1 MPIMRTR
8 LSFLSLL
15 VVSWLLLGGCGGGD
29 SSSTATERQE
39 KALKDPFSYSPDL
52 KQNSTSVTGNGD
64 KDALKRDVDHVFN
77 P

>member
-1 MPIMRTR
+1 M
-8 LSFLSLL
+8 
-15 VVSWLLLGGCGGGD
+15 VGCGGSD
-29 SSSTATERQE
+29 STPTTTERQD

-52 KQNSTSVTGNGD
+52 NKNSTTVTGNGD

>member
-1 MPIMRTR
+1 MR
-8 LSFLSLL
+8 LSFL
-15 VVSWLLLGGCGGGD
+15 WLLAVLCFGLTGCGGGD
-29 SSSTATERQE
+29 SSSTTTERQE

-52 KQNSTSVTGNGD
+52 KQNSTTVTGNGD